1 MMGEERKNKQ
11 VEQKETVDNKRQS
24 VNDEKRS
31 ELYKFKEQQLVD
43 DIPLRDLEIEEKNLI
58 DKKNSQNTSQ
68 SEEKY
73 KGK

>member
-1 MMGEERKNKQ
+1 MGEERKNKQ
-11 VEQKETVDNKRQS
+11 VEHKERVDNKRKS
-24 VNDEKRS
+24 VNDEKRP
-31 ELYKFKEQQLVD
+31 ELYMFKEQQLVD
-43 DIPLRDLEIEEKNLI
+43 DIPLRDLEIEEKNLK

>member
-11 VEQKETVDNKRQS
+11 VEQKETVDNKQKS
-24 VNDEKRS
+24 ANDEKRP

-43 DIPLRDLEIEEKNLI
+43 DIPLRDLEIEEKNLK
-58 DKKNSQNTSQ
+58 DKKNSQSTSQ

-73 KGK
+73 KR

>member
-11 VEQKETVDNKRQS
+11 VEQKETVDNKQKS
-24 VNDEKRS
+24 ANDEKRQ

-43 DIPLRDLEIEEKNLI
+43 DIPLRDLEIEEKNLK
-58 DKKNSQNTSQ
+58 DKKNSQSTSQ

-73 KGK
+73 KR

>member
-1 MMGEERKNKQ
+1 MMGEERKNKK
-11 VEQKETVDNKRQS
+11 VEQKETVDNNRKS

-43 DIPLRDLEIEEKNLI
+43 DIPLRDLEIEEKNLR
-58 DKKNSQNTSQ
+58 DKKNSQSTSQ